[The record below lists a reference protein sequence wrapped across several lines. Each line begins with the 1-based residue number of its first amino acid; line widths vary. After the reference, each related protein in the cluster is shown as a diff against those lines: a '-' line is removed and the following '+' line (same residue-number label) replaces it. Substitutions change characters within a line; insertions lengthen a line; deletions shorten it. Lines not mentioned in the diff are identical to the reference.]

1 MTLYKQKDQ
10 RNYVE
15 KVILLQAQYSPEGG

>member
-1 MTLYKQKDQ
+1 MYSSQ

-15 KVILLQAQYSPEGG
+15 KVRLVEIDLLDL